1 MSSPDNICSSSG
13 IQADKADA
21 IRFIGG
27 RYAGKTG
34 WLQRLRR
41 KRGSTC
47 YYVLVDLGDNTVVKT
62 SYVQIDNIGTA
73 EVEEPAS
80 YATAFLQQHVDIELT
95 MKTLARQLASCS
107 IDKPI
112 AADHC
117 TIFALQLNLAILKQ
131 ANKGSKGRYRN
142 VDFEF

>member
-1 MSSPDNICSSSG
+1 MTSPDNICSSSA

-27 RYAGKTG
+27 RYVGKTG
-34 WLQRLRR
+34 WLRR
-41 KRGSTC
+41 SRHKRGSTC
-47 YYVLVDLGDNTVVKT
+47 YYVLVDLGDDTVVKT
-62 SYVQIDNIGTA
+62 YVQIDNISSA

-80 YATAFLQQHVDIELT
+80 YATALLQQHVDIELT

-107 IDKPI
+107 IDEPI
-112 AADHC
+112 AADLC
-117 TIFALQLNLAILKQ
+117 TIFALQLNLAINKQ
-131 ANKGSKGRYRN
+131 ANKGSKARYRN